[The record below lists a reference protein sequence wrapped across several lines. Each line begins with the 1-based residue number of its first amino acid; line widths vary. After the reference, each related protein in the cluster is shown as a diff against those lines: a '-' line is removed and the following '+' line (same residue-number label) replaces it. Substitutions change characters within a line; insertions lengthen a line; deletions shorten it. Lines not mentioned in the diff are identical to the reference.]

1 MYILTVIKIYKG
13 FTPYTMILEMCEERL
28 EQYRELLENAVA
40 YYTPDE
46 VFIKYFNRIPK
57 SRYHTFNYC
66 FNYFETN
73 DMKTMVELGTSR
85 SFVDGRFPG
94 CNLNDTSYWQPNNP
108 SVWDWSAGCFTKVAA
123 TVFENKSDFDFYT
136 VDIDLNHIQRCQR
149 MNENSNKIKYV
160 VSSSEEFLSSFD
172 KKIDMLYLDTGD
184 MTPIEYTAQLHL
196 REAKIIVE
204 RDLMSNNG
212 IILIDDIRSV
222 VPYEQHQG
230 IELGKGYLSIPY
242 FLQNGFKLIM
252 DEYQTILVKE

>member
-1 MYILTVIKIYKG
+1 MA
-13 FTPYTMILEMCEERL
+13 EERL
-28 EQYRELLENAVA
+28 EKYRELLDKAVS

-46 VFIKYFNRIPK
+46 TFIKYFNRVPK
-57 SRYHTFNYC
+57 SRYHTFKYC
-66 FNYFETN
+66 FEYFEKN

-94 CNLNDTSYWQPNNP
+94 CNLNDVKYWQPNNP
-108 SVWDWSAGCFTKVAA
+108 EVWDWSAGSFTKVAS
-123 TVFENKSDFDFYT
+123 TVFDNKDDFQLYT
-136 VDIDLNHIQRCQR
+136 VDLAKDHIQRCNI
-149 MNENSNKIKYV
+149 MNLNSNKIQYFVK
-160 VSSSEEFLSSFD
+160 SSEDFLQSFD

-204 RDLMSNNG
+204 RDLMASNG

-222 VPYEQHQG
+222 VPYEQGQG

-242 FLQNGFKLIM
+242 FLKNGFKLVM
-252 DEYQTILVKE
+252 DEYQTILLKE